1 MAGTRVFRI
10 QAVPPER
17 WYYTRIV
24 TTVAADTFLPIERK
38 FYDPANELW
47 KVERFEGVSTINGV
61 PTVLKTSMDDV
72 QAKSVST
79 IAVTDLQYGA
89 TVPDAL
95 LEPDGLPL
103 AATSPIWTSLNAPV
117 GR

>member
-1 MAGTRVFRI
+1 
-10 QAVPPER
+10 
-17 WYYTRIV
+17 
-24 TTVAADTFLPIERK
+24 
-38 FYDPANELW
+38 
-47 KVERFEGVSTINGV
+47 
-61 PTVLKTSMDDV
+61 MDDV